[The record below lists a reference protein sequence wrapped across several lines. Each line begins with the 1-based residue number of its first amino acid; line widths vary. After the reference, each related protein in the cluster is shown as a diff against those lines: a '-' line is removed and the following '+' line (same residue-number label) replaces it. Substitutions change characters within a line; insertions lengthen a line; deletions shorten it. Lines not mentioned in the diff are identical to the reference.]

1 MQNTENTVPQ
11 GAVVASGQANEPASI
26 EDKAIPRKARTN
38 KGRKAKSF
46 SVVPAATDNP
56 SQLNFWP
63 NEVRGIPNA
72 ALRGSLFSIS
82 QERSMC
88 KKRTQLET
96 VEGYKIM
103 FKGERFNQR
112 DLDLWEM
119 LLHIG
124 RQQQYGERVQ
134 FVASEVLRELDR
146 GTGGADYEELKEDM
160 ARLQSGVVEITYT
173 DTNKTFSG
181 ALLHNFLRDED
192 TQRYAIVFNE
202 DMRLLYE
209 SGYSHMDRAQ
219 RKQLKN
225 NSLAKWLL
233 YFYGTHAAPMRF
245 KVATLYRLC
254 DSKAQRMTDF
264 RKALRVALDKCVA
277 VGGFTSWSID
287 PESDLVTVRR
297 KGTAS
302 QQRHLAK
309 KQAAQG
315 DAAFAG
321 KDEDFGF

>member
-1 MQNTENTVPQ
+1 MDHTEISGIQDDLLEQ
-11 GAVVASGQANEPASI
+11 GEAAALAPAEQAP
-26 EDKAIPRKARTN
+26 KARKVRTN
-38 KGRKAKSF
+38 KGRKAKPF
-46 SVVPAATDNP
+46 AVIAAAADDPN
-56 SQLNFWP
+56 QLKFWP
-63 NEVRGIPNA
+63 DEVRGVPNA

-82 QERSMC
+82 QERAMC

-96 VEGYKIM
+96 VDGYRIM

-119 LLHIG
+119 LLHIA
-124 RQQQYGERVQ
+124 RTQPYGERVQ

-173 DTNKTFSG
+173 KTDQTFSG
-181 ALLHNFLRDED
+181 NLINNFLRDEE
-192 TQRYAIVFNE
+192 TQRYAVVFDKE
-202 DMRLLYE
+202 MRLLYD

-219 RKQLKN
+219 RKKLKN

-233 YFYGTHAAPMRF
+233 YFYGTHADPIRY
-245 KVATLYRLC
+245 KVETLYRLC
-254 DSKAQRMTDF
+254 DSKAARMTDF
-264 RKALRVALDKCVA
+264 RKALRVAFDKCVA
-277 VGGFTSWSID
+277 VGGFTSWDID
-287 PESDLVTVRR
+287 PETDLVTVRR

-309 KQAAQG
+309 KLAIKGEAEFDGKG
-315 DAAFAG
+315 D
-321 KDEDFGF
+321 DFGD

>member
-1 MQNTENTVPQ
+1 
-11 GAVVASGQANEPASI
+11 
-26 EDKAIPRKARTN
+26 
-38 KGRKAKSF
+38 
-46 SVVPAATDNP
+46 
-56 SQLNFWP
+56 
-63 NEVRGIPNA
+63 
-72 ALRGSLFSIS
+72 
-82 QERSMC
+82 
-88 KKRTQLET
+88 
-96 VEGYKIM
+96 M

-124 RQQQYGERVQ
+124 RQQKYGERVQ

-181 ALLHNFLRDED
+181 ALLQNFLRDEE
-192 TQRYAIVFNE
+192 TQRYAIVFNQ

-219 RKQLKN
+219 RKRLKN

-233 YFYGTHAAPMRF
+233 YFYGTHAAPLRF

-254 DSKAQRMTDF
+254 DSKSARMTDF
-264 RKALRVALDKCVA
+264 RKALRVALDKCVE

-287 PESDLVTVRR
+287 PDSDLVTVRR

-302 QQRHLAK
+302 QQRHLTK
-309 KQAAQG
+309 KQEAKG
-315 DAAFAG
+315 NAAFSG
-321 KDEDFGF
+321 QDEDFGF